1 MQLVLNQQVQGCALL
16 LSVGIL
22 VCYVTVVFSDL
33 LSIDGRVN
41 VGIPCQ
47 VWLEQHQHGKHL
59 HNINIDILSLP
70 WGNSEVCIG
79 HQ

>member
-33 LSIDGRVN
+33 LSIDGCVN

-47 VWLEQHQHGKHL
+47 V
-59 HNINIDILSLP
+59 
-70 WGNSEVCIG
+70 
-79 HQ
+79 